1 MANGNSPARGA
12 LATLLLFIAVAALAR
27 MADGSSLSVRQPR
40 HYSSSAQGKTLKF
53 SYTAVQ
59 SDTDNDGRETGQV
72 RKGIDRPCLPKKL
85 LSYIPIGHSR
95 SQGFSGGGSRATHRV
110 SSTSSRRTLEAV
122 SRTSRAA

>member
-1 MANGNSPARGA
+1 MANGESRATKGA
-12 LATLLLFIAVAALAR
+12 LSTFLLFIAVAALAR

-40 HYSSSAQGKTLKF
+40 HCSSSAQGKTLKF

-72 RKGIDRPCLPKKL
+72 RKALIVRAYLKL

-95 SQGFSGGGSRATHRV
+95 SQGFSGSGSRATHRV